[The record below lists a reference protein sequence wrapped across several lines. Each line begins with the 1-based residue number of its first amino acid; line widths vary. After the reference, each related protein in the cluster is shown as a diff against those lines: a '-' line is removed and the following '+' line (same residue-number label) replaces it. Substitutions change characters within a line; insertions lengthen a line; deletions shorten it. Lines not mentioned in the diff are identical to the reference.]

1 MKRSIF
7 RALATLGLGASL
19 GSVALMA
26 QDAIYANIPFDF
38 TVGAKSFAAGRY
50 RVHQVTSVVLDI
62 RNVEDH
68 AGTVAMTVPPGS
80 PKTRGQAVLTFHRY
94 GEDYFLA
101 GVSNGARAW
110 SLPQSRTEKELMARR
125 TSPQPISIAAA
136 LSPK

>member
-26 QDAIYANIPFDF
+26 QDAIYTNIPFDF
-38 TVGAKSFAAGRY
+38 TIGAKSFAAGRY
-50 RVHQVTSVVLDI
+50 RVRQVTPVILDI
-62 RNVEDH
+62 RNVEDFS
-68 AGTVAMTVPPGS
+68 GTMAMTVPPGA

-101 GVSNGARAW
+101 SVSNGARAW
-110 SLPQSRTEKELMARR
+110 SLPQSTTEKELMARR
-125 TSPQPISIAAA
+125 ASPQPISVAAA
-136 LSPK
+136 VSPK